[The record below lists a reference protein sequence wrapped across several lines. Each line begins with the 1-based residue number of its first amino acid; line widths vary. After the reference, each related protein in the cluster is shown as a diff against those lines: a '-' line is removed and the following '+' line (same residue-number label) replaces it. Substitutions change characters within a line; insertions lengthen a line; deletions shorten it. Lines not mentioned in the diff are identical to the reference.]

1 MKYIAALFL
10 LFISAFPAHG
20 AESLTLSIGTDKRVM
35 TAPQL
40 LADPK
45 TRDISIAD
53 PSYKKTMHYRALPLS
68 ALLAGMKLP
77 PDSVIEAVANDGFV
91 AQLPTDLLLNDKTGA
106 AQAFLA
112 IEPPD
117 TPWPALPGK
126 KASAGPFYIVWL
138 NASAS
143 GIRSEQWPFMIAA
156 LRSADSPA
164 KRWKELAVDP
174 ALPAAAL
181 IRAGQALFVTQC
193 MACHKLNGA
202 GSSAAGPDLNLP
214 ASPTEYFKPDALK
227 KYIRNP
233 ASLRHWDGMQMPGF
247 DKDALSDHEIDLI
260 ISYMEH
266 MSTTRKTAK

>member
-10 LFISAFPAHG
+10 FFISAFPARA
-20 AESLTLSIGTDKRVM
+20 AEPLSLAIGTDKREM
-35 TAPQL
+35 TAVQL

-45 TRDISIAD
+45 TLDISIAD
-53 PSYKKTMHYRALPLS
+53 PSYKKTMHYRAVPLS

-91 AQLPTDLLLNDKTGA
+91 AQLPVDLLLNDNADA

-117 TPWPALPGK
+117 APWPALPGK
-126 KASAGPFYIVWL
+126 KASAGAFYIVWL

-143 GIRSEQWPFMIAA
+143 GIRSEQWPFMIAT

-174 ALPAAAL
+174 ALPAASP
-181 IRAGQALFVTQC
+181 IRAGQALYVTQC

-214 ASPTEYFKPDALK
+214 TSPTEYFKPDALK

-266 MSTTRKTAK
+266 MATTRKPAK